1 MEYKK
6 VEKLYNKFMTE
17 VEKLYKELKNL
28 DNYIPVSFRAFEWML
43 ELETAS
49 FEKQMRFMSWRTN
62 LTLGFYDLVHSRGL
76 NWCNALDGWI
86 VLPFNVG
93 DLPYSYDLDMDTLV
107 DILTDGELRYNDC
120 GYYGVYDF
128 DEYSQEIYDE
138 SEAIEVF
145 KRGLEQIKSIRND
158 KIPAVKK
165 LCEELR
171 EQLDARKLFDDVLNE
186 VAKSALGLTPYG
198 APFENGLSDEVFDF
212 IFDEVDP
219 FIVNSK
225 LPRAIEDMG
234 YTIARSN
241 IEELYTRLTEEVLKS
256 MDSCAEF
263 MRGIYEEY
271 YDKALRNLMT
281 ANEYHYDTDGVI
293 YGYREQLMRGN
304 FDDWY
309 KSHVENQIPMY
320 EIIEIDDELV
330 RLINKSN
337 K

>member
-76 NWCNALDGWI
+76 NWCNASDGWI

-107 DILTDGELRYNDC
+107 DILTNGELRYNDC

-171 EQLDARKLFDDVLNE
+171 EQLDARKLFDDCEKHVL
-186 VAKSALGLTPYG
+186 
-198 APFENGLSDEVFDF
+198 
-212 IFDEVDP
+212 
-219 FIVNSK
+219 
-225 LPRAIEDMG
+225 RED
-234 YTIARSN
+234 
-241 IEELYTRLTEEVLKS
+241 K
-256 MDSCAEF
+256 
-263 MRGIYEEY
+263 
-271 YDKALRNLMT
+271 
-281 ANEYHYDTDGVI
+281 
-293 YGYREQLMRGN
+293 
-304 FDDWY
+304 
-309 KSHVENQIPMY
+309 
-320 EIIEIDDELV
+320 
-330 RLINKSN
+330 
-337 K
+337 